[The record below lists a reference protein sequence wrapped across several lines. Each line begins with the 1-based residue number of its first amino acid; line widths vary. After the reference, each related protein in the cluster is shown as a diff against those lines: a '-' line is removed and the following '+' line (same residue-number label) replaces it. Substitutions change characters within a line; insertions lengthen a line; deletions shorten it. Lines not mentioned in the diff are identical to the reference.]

1 MKNFVLGKYLPL
13 DSPIHRVDP
22 RAKIIALF
30 FLIVAIFVPNSW
42 WAFLGIGV
50 IVLFTV
56 FLSKLSVKFIIT
68 AFKPMLMMLLFLTAI
83 NVFSIRT
90 GEILFSIGSFHI
102 YSDAIF
108 NTLFIVTRLLLMI
121 MITTILTSTT
131 KPLDL
136 TLGLEYLMKPLTL
149 LHFPTHEVAMM
160 ISIALR
166 FIPTIIEET
175 FRIMN
180 SQKSRGVDFEEGS
193 FREKI
198 TAILSLIV
206 PLFSVAFERAYEL
219 ADAMEARGYVPGAPR
234 TRYRTLSF
242 RFSDFVF
249 IFVAFLI
256 MAGSIATRFFL

>member
-13 DSPIHRVDP
+13 NSPIHRVDP
-22 RAKIIALF
+22 RAKIAALF
-30 FLIVAIFVPNSW
+30 FLIIAIFVPKSW
-42 WAFLGIGV
+42 WAFVLIGAA
-50 IVLFTV
+50 VLLTV
-56 FLSKLSVKFIIT
+56 FLSKLSIRFVIS
-68 AFKPMLMMLLFLTAI
+68 AFKPMLMMLVFLTAI
-83 NVFSIRT
+83 NIFSIRT
-90 GEILFSIGSFHI
+90 GDLLVTLGPVKI

-121 MITTILTSTT
+121 MVTTVLTSTT
-131 KPLDL
+131 KTLDL
-136 TLGLEYLMKPLTL
+136 TLGLEYLMKPLTA

-193 FREKI
+193 FKEKI

-219 ADAMEARGYVPGAPR
+219 ADAMEARGYIPGAPR
-234 TRYRTLSF
+234 TRYRTLKF
-242 RFSDFVF
+242 RASDFLF
-249 IFVAFLI
+249 MTLAFLI
-256 MAGSIATRFFL
+256 MAASIATRFVL